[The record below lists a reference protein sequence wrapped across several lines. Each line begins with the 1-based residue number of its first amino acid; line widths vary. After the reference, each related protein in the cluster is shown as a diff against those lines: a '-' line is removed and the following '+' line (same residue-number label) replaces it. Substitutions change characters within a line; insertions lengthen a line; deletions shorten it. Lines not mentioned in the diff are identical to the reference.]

1 MWLKSEDF
9 NDEIFWGVLGT
20 SLVWEV
26 KRTKQIVP
34 ISPAGGRGWGV
45 VALGHFCYECHPTGF
60 LGLQPAFSSDM
71 SVVSSCQL

>member
-1 MWLKSEDF
+1 MKYF
-9 NDEIFWGVLGT
+9 GGVLGT

-34 ISPAGGRGWGV
+34 IRGRGWGV
-45 VALGHFCYECHPTGF
+45 VASGHFCYECRPTGF

-71 SVVSSCQL
+71 SVVSLCHL